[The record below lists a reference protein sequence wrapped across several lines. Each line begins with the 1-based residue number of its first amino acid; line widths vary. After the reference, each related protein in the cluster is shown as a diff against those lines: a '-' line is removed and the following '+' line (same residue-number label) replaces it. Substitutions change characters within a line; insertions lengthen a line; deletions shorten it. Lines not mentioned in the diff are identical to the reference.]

1 MTYNSSLLLEVNFK
15 WQIYHIPRVFFSF
28 FFNIDEH
35 FNVYFLV
42 YNYIYLYMYI
52 CVRAKV
58 SVFNHCNTLYV
69 YMITCLLSSLYMQVP
84 SLLIWRGHLW
94 ASYAWG
100 QIHSVFLNKYC
111 LMDSANIIPSGPP
124 NCTCKKCVL
133 SYNVW
138 LMKILIHAGI
148 KAFKL
153 PIISWSN
160 KSTDWIRYENTC
172 KLEFVAI
179 YTLPRDFA
187 STTFRLTFR

>member
-28 FFNIDEH
+28 FLTLMNISMFIFLFIIIYIFICIYVWELKWACLTIVIHCMYDNM
-35 FNVYFLV
+35 FTQFIVYATFTSD
-42 YNYIYLYMYI
+42 MK
-52 CVRAKV
+52 RAFMSIV
-58 SVFNHCNTLYV
+58 
-69 YMITCLLSSLYMQVP
+69 CLMPNSFSFSEY
-84 SLLIWRGHLW
+84 
-94 ASYAWG
+94 
-100 QIHSVFLNKYC
+100 KYC
-111 LMDSANIIPSGPP
+111 LMDSANIPSGPP

-172 KLEFVAI
+172 NLEFVVI
-179 YTLPRDFA
+179 YTLPQDFA